1 MSDSTKRRG
10 TKWIELVSYKKF
22 ELVALGAVLL
32 MLCLIAGYMI
42 AALAM
47 QLFEDFLTGPAFA
60 EKSSL
65 QDTFGLILSVLIV
78 LEFSHSVDISISK
91 KTGPVMVGTVILIT
105 ILVVARKLI
114 FVDYA
119 SAGIMT
125 LLGYCIVL
133 LSLGVLYWLIKYSDR
148 ERTPARPDH

>member
-1 MSDSTKRRG
+1 VSDSIKGLG
-10 TKWIELVSYKKF
+10 TKLIELVSYKKF
-22 ELVALGAVLL
+22 ELAALGAVLL
-32 MLCLIAGYMI
+32 MLCLIAVYMI
-42 AALAM
+42 AALAI
-47 QLFEDFLTGPAFA
+47 QLFEDFQTGLAFA

-78 LEFSHSVDISISK
+78 LEFSHSVHISISK
-91 KTGPVMVGTVILIT
+91 RTGPVLVGTVILIS

-125 LLGYCIVL
+125 LLGYCAVL

-148 ERTPARPDH
+148 ERTPAQPDY